1 MKTKAEDK
9 PIEELKKEWQKKYG
23 VGNLR
28 QLTAD
33 DKSVFVFDP
42 TIDFNKAK
50 IIVAARQKGISFMV
64 DAILNNCWLAGDE
77 SLKADEA
84 FKQGIEDQVDEM
96 IDLPELEKEELE
108 NGNLMLVVNDH
119 RVEIRKVSRQ
129 DKRYAED
136 RNPDK
141 KPLMTAVF
149 LLDKIVVD
157 KEKLDELMKDVRA
170 YLVVLLEVREL
181 KDKKWV
187 ELKKF

>member
-1 MKTKAEDK
+1 MKPKAEEK
-9 PIEELKKEWQKKYG
+9 SIEELKKDWQKKYG
-23 VGNLR
+23 VGNCR
-28 QLTAD
+28 ELTAD
-33 DKSVFVFDP
+33 GKSVFVFDP

-64 DAILNNCWLAGDE
+64 DAILNNCWLGGDE
-77 SLKADEA
+77 SLKLDEA

-96 IDLPELEKEELE
+96 IDLPEMEKDELE
-108 NGNLMLVVNDH
+108 NGNLLLQVAGHDI
-119 RVEIRKVSRQ
+119 EIKKVSRQ

-136 RNPDK
+136 RNPDR

-149 LLDKIVVD
+149 LLEKIIVD
-157 KEKLDELMKDVRA
+157 KEKLVELMKDVRA